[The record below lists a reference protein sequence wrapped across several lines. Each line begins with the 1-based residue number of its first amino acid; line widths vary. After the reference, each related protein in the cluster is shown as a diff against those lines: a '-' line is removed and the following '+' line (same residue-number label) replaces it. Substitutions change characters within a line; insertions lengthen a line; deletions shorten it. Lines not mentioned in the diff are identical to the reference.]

1 MKPYFETGG
10 VTLYCGD
17 CREVIPA
24 LNVDGIELMIA
35 DPPYSRVRDDAWD
48 RITPD
53 DLIQLLDEV
62 IMSAGKRMKTN
73 SSAYFFCWPPFSDRL
88 TGLLRR
94 RTSFLGHLVWAK
106 RLANGSMTGF
116 AARQNVRMLR
126 KYFTE
131 TERIL
136 FAEINSCP
144 DRMSYPRRTFKA
156 MKSRYTDLWYYPPVG
171 SSSRLRIHNCQ
182 KPLGLLSDMMTISS
196 EPGAVILDPFA
207 GACASGIAAIGTG
220 RTAILIERE
229 ESNCEKG
236 AKWLETFVRSRT

>member
-1 MKPYFETGG
+1 MKPFFETGG

-17 CREVIPA
+17 CRDVIPELKA
-24 LNVDGIELMIA
+24 KNIELMIA

-53 DLIQLLDEV
+53 DLIRLLEDV
-62 IMSAGKRMKTN
+62 ITSAAPLMREN
-73 SSAYFFCWPPFSDRL
+73 ASAYFFCWPPFSDRL

-106 RLANGSMTGF
+106 RLANGAMTGF
-116 AARQNVRMLR
+116 AARQNVKVLR

-136 FAEINSCP
+136 FAEINSRP
-144 DRMSYPRRTFKA
+144 DRTSYPRRTFHA
-156 MKSRYTDLWYYPPVG
+156 MKSRYTDLWYYPPVA

-182 KPLGLLSDMMTISS
+182 KPIGLLADMITISS
-196 EPGAVILDPFA
+196 EPGAVIIDPFA
-207 GACASGIAAIGTG
+207 GSCASGIAAIGTG
-220 RTAILIERE
+220 RGAILIEQE

-236 AKWLETFVRSRT
+236 AKWLEAFVRGRE

>member
-17 CREVIPA
+17 CQEIIPA

-94 RTSFLGHLVWAK
+94 RAGFLGHLVWAK
-106 RLANGSMTGF
+106 RLAGGAPTGF
-116 AARQNVRMLR
+116 AARQNVRVLR

-136 FAEINSCP
+136 FAEINPQP
-144 DRMSYPRRTFKA
+144 DRVAYPRRTFHA
-156 MKSRYTDLWYYPPVG
+156 MKSRYTDLWYYPPVA

-182 KPLGLLSDMMTISS
+182 KPLGLLADMMTISS

-207 GACASGIAAIGTG
+207 GSCASGVAAIQTG
-220 RTAILIERE
+220 RRAILIERE

-236 AKWLETFVRSRT
+236 AKWLETFVRSHT